1 MKNLKVMDAT
11 AIAFCRDNEIPIVV
25 FDMSSPG
32 FAAAA
37 ILLGEHVGTIVRDA
51 LTEDGYAGRVTEEAL
66 LEAIEKMEK
75 AVEHVQ
81 SLFAT
86 VRTGRAA
93 PALVEKLN
101 VDYYGSP
108 VPLQQLAAI
117 QVPEARQLL
126 VRPHDRNSLGADRKG
141 DPRQRPRR
149 VALQRRRRDPTQLSP
164 AHRGA
169 PPRVCEGCETHG
181 RGRPYRGP
189 QRAPRRPQGLESAE
203 KVGVISADELE
214 RAEKELE
221 KITHEHVDRI
231 EARWAARSTSFSRS
245 ERRVPASTKFVH
257 DRERTGK
264 GQPMTDDTWRA
275 GS

>member
-1 MKNLKVMDAT
+1 VTSD
-11 AIAFCRDNEIPIVV
+11 
-25 FDMSSPG
+25 G
-32 FAAAA
+32 
-37 ILLGEHVGTIVRDA
+37 
-51 LTEDGYAGRVTEEAL
+51 DGYAGRVTEEAL

-101 VDYYGSP
+101 VDYYGSS

-126 VRPHDRNSLGADRKG
+126 VRPHDRNSLGAIEKAIRDSDLGVSPSNDGVVIRLNF
-141 DPRQRPRR
+141 PP
-149 VALQRRRRDPTQLSP
+149 LTEERRRDYVKVVKHM
-164 AHRGA
+164 A
-169 PPRVCEGCETHG
+169 EDG
-181 RGRPYRGP
+181 RIAVRNV
-189 QRAPRRPQGLESAE
+189 RRDARKAMESAE

-231 EARWAARSTSFSRS
+231 DGALGRKEH
-245 ERRVPASTKFVH
+245 ELLEV
-257 DRERTGK
+257 
-264 GQPMTDDTWRA
+264 
-275 GS
+275 